1 VRKYRRPS
9 GRDVV
14 LVVED
19 DAGTRDMLRKT
30 LEKEGWDVA
39 EAENGRVGLQQ
50 VTRAQPSLI
59 LLDLMMPE
67 MDGFAFVTE
76 LRKSEAGRRLPVVVL
91 TSKDITPEDRRRLT
105 GSVELILQKGAA
117 SRETILTEIRS
128 LLKTTQA
135 PTASVKE
142 ERPGSAGA

>member
-1 VRKYRRPS
+1 VRKYRRSS

-19 DAGTRDMLRKT
+19 DPGTRDMLRKT
-30 LEKEGWDVA
+30 LEREGWDVA

-50 VTRAQPSLI
+50 VARCQPSLI

-76 LRKSEAGRRLPVVVL
+76 LRKDERHRKLPVVVL
-91 TSKDITPEDRRRLT
+91 TSKDITQDDRRRLT

-117 SRETILTEIRS
+117 SRETILGEIRS
-128 LLKTTQA
+128 LLKDSRVPA
-135 PTASVKE
+135 AALE
-142 ERPGSAGA
+142 EHAGGGGA

>member
-1 VRKYRRPS
+1 
-9 GRDVV
+9 V
-14 LVVED
+14 LVVDD

-30 LEKEGWDVA
+30 LEREGWEVA

-50 VTRAQPSLI
+50 VARTQPSLI

-76 LRKSEAGRRLPVVVL
+76 LRKSEAGRRLPIVVL
-91 TSKDITPEDRRRLT
+91 TSKDITPDDRRRLT
-105 GSVELILQKGAA
+105 GSVELILQKGAV

-135 PTASVKE
+135 STISAKE
-142 ERPGSAGA
+142 A

>member
-1 VRKYRRPS
+1 VRKYRRAS

-14 LVVED
+14 LIVED
-19 DAGTRDMLRKT
+19 DPGTRDMLRKT

-39 EAENGRVGLQQ
+39 EAENGRVGLMQ
-50 VTRAQPSLI
+50 VARTHPSLI

-76 LRKSEAGRRLPVVVL
+76 LRKTEVGRPLPVVVL

-105 GSVELILQKGAA
+105 GSVELILQKGAV
-117 SRETILTEIRS
+117 SRETILSEIRT
-128 LLKTTQA
+128 LLKAVDGAT
-135 PTASVKE
+135 PKNE
-142 ERPGSAGA
+142 ERPGSAEA